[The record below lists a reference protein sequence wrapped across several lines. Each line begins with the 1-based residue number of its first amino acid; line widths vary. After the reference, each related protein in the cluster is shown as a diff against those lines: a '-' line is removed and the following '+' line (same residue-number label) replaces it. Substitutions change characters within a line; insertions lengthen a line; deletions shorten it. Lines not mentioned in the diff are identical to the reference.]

1 MQNLELFVFKIKVK
15 EDLIS
20 FALPIEEIVGIQDI
34 TNKTIEQMPDVTNSY
49 IKGVMHLR
57 DELYTVVDMNDYLY
71 QGVSNSTTCL
81 LVTINGVKLALL
93 IDEVQGLIEV
103 PEDKKIEVSLILK
116 DCKIKYHI
124 YYNDTIISVLGIDV

>member
-20 FALPIEEIVGIQDI
+20 FALPIDEIIGIKDI
-34 TNKTIEQMPDVTNSY
+34 TNDVIEQMPDVTKSY
-49 IKGVMHLR
+49 IKGVMHIR
-57 DELYTVVDMNDYLY
+57 EELYTVVDMNDYLY
-71 QGVSNSTTCL
+71 HEKSNSKTCL

-93 IDEVQGLIEV
+93 VDGVQGLIEI

-116 DCKIKYHI
+116 DCKIKYHV
-124 YYNDTIISVLGIDV
+124 YYNDTIISVLDIDV

>member
-20 FALPIEEIVGIQDI
+20 FALPLEEIVGIQDI
-34 TNKTIEQMPDVTNSY
+34 TNKTIEQMPDVTKSY

-93 IDEVQGLIEV
+93 VDEVHGLIEV

>member
-1 MQNLELFVFKIKVK
+1 MQNLELFVFKVKVK
-15 EDLIS
+15 DDLIS

-34 TNKTIEQMPDVTNSY
+34 TNKKIEQMPEVTKSY

-93 IDEVQGLIEV
+93 VDEVQGLIEV
-103 PEDKKIEVSLILK
+103 QEDKKIEVSLILK
-116 DCKIKYHI
+116 DCKIKYNI

>member
-57 DELYTVVDMNDYLY
+57 DELYTVVDMTDYLY

-81 LVTINGVKLALL
+81 LVTIKGVKLALL
-93 IDEVQGLIEV
+93 IDEVHGLIEV

-124 YYNDTIISVLGIDV
+124 YYNDTIISVLDIDV